1 MFNGG
6 VLGVCLCDWKFSHT
20 EMLMANNSEPFYQMK
35 EKIDR
40 NEGTK
45 FGGAAVIVPPTGAGD
60 AIELLLLDAQGDQAQ
75 FWSTILTRI
84 QVIMQNLQEKE
95 RVASTFG
102 RR

>member
-1 MFNGG
+1 
-6 VLGVCLCDWKFSHT
+6 
-20 EMLMANNSEPFYQMK
+20 MAGNDEPFSKMSERVK
-35 EKIDR
+35 HNTDS
-40 NEGTK
+40 K